1 MNSFVVSLR
10 SIFTGRLIV
19 KRLINCCLITA
30 FNLVRYKARWRDRGL
45 GAGWAGLKLTIS
57 VYLDGGAGGGDLL
70 LLPGHNYQNPG
81 CHFRPIIARGEL
93 WEDHPCPPAHSAQ
106 QRFVINKAEIALFIH
121 AGGRQKMCPGL
132 VTRADNRPPRSFHNA
147 WIMPLLRWFLVEM
160 PTSAFTIKNLRLL
173 VPKNHY

>member
-1 MNSFVVSLR
+1 MIFWFSYKTWPHLFCRTTPQCIKIRGWFLMNSFVVSLR

-45 GAGWAGLKLTIS
+45 GAGWAGLKLTIN
-57 VYLDGGAGGGDLL
+57 VYLDGVAGGGDLL

-81 CHFRPIIARGEL
+81 CHFRPIIARGEGEP
-93 WEDHPCPPAHSAQ
+93 WKDHPCPPAHSAQ

-121 AGGRQKMCPGL
+121 AGGRCAC
-132 VTRADNRPPRSFHNA
+132 V
-147 WIMPLLRWFLVEM
+147 
-160 PTSAFTIKNLRLL
+160 
-173 VPKNHY
+173 